1 MRLSRKKFSIYSASP
16 GLENTEK
23 YGTKK
28 YSSKKN
34 KELKKLYSEFIKL
47 HNKKKNKSHDVV
59 FIQGKNR
66 NWKVEAPII
75 TLIQGKKRNY
85 TLKKNKTSIKG
96 KKRNWTVR
104 NKAKSK

>member
-47 HNKKKNKSHDVV
+47 HNKKKINH
-59 FIQGKNR
+59 
-66 NWKVEAPII
+66 
-75 TLIQGKKRNY
+75 TM
-85 TLKKNKTSIKG
+85 
-96 KKRNWTVR
+96 
-104 NKAKSK
+104 